1 MPIREFRMDDSE
13 RPELT
18 LDGSVGGGQYF
29 RSALS
34 FSVLTGRSVEIQDVR
49 GARENPG
56 LKPQHVAAAEALS
69 SIAGAEIDG
78 VERGSRTVSFV
89 PGEVRPG
96 RYAVEIETAGS
107 VPLVVD
113 AVLPLSLVSPGPV
126 QLRVTGGTDV
136 KWSPP
141 LSYLRQVKLP
151 FLRNAG
157 LLASV
162 DVGRRGFYPVGGGEI
177 TLSIGPSKLERLGL
191 DEPGERRGIRALST
205 VSEDLDDA
213 DVAERLADAALERL
227 ADDWTVLE
235 RTVTY
240 VDSDSTGAVI
250 VLVAEHATG
259 DGEPSAPE
267 LDADFEPACRFG
279 ASALGEPGVPA
290 ERVASDAVDALREP
304 IDAGA
309 TVDVHLADQL
319 LPFLAVA
326 GGAFRAPRFSQHL
339 ETHLKLLAQFGAPVD
354 WTERDDGTVDV
365 SALGKSPEQW

>member
-1 MPIREFRMDDSE
+1 MDDSE
-13 RPELT
+13 QPELT

-34 FSVLTGRSVEIQDVR
+34 FSVLTGRSIEIRDVR

-96 RYAVEIETAGS
+96 RYTVGIETAGS
-107 VPLVVD
+107 APLVVD
-113 AVLPLSLVSPGPV
+113 AVLPLSLVARGPV
-126 QLRVTGGTDV
+126 RLRVTGGTDV

-141 LSYLRQVKLP
+141 LSYLRRVKLP
-151 FLRNAG
+151 LLREAG

-162 DVGRRGFYPVGGGEI
+162 DVGRRGFYPVGGGDV
-177 TLSIGPSKLERLGL
+177 TLSIGPSTLAPLEL
-191 DEPGERRGIRALST
+191 DVSGERRGIRALST
-205 VSEDLDDA
+205 VSDDLADA
-213 DVAERLADAALERL
+213 DVAERLTDAALEQVD
-227 ADDWTVLE
+227 DDWTVLE
-235 RTVTY
+235 RTVSY
-240 VDSDSTGAVI
+240 VDSDATGAVI
-250 VLVAEHATG
+250 VLVTEHEAGT
-259 DGEPSAPE
+259 DPPAPE
-267 LDADFEPACRFG
+267 PADAGFGLTCRFG

-290 ERVASDAVDALREP
+290 ERVAGDAVAALQES
-304 IDAGA
+304 IDAGS

-326 GGAFRAPRFSQHL
+326 GGAFRAPRLTEHL
-339 ETHLKLLAQFGAPVD
+339 ETHLKLLETFGAPVE
-354 WTERDDGTVDV
+354 WNERDDGTVDV
-365 SALGKSPEQW
+365 SAPGTLPDQW

>member
-1 MPIREFRMDDSE
+1 MGDSE
-13 RPELT
+13 QPGLT

-34 FSVLTGRSVEIQDVR
+34 FSVLTGRRVEIRDVR

-96 RYAVEIETAGS
+96 RYTVEIETAGS
-107 VPLVVD
+107 APLVVD
-113 AVLPLSLVSPGPV
+113 AVLPLSLVARGPV
-126 QLRVTGGTDV
+126 RLRVTGGTDV

-141 LSYLRQVKLP
+141 LSYLRRVKLP
-151 FLRNAG
+151 LLREAG

-162 DVGRRGFYPVGGGEI
+162 DVGRRGFYPVGGGDV
-177 TLSIGPSKLERLGL
+177 TLSIGPSTPAPLEL
-191 DEPGERRGIRALST
+191 DESGERRGIRALST
-205 VSEDLDDA
+205 VSEDLSDA
-213 DVAERLADAALERL
+213 DVAERLADAALEQVD
-227 ADDWTVLE
+227 DDWTVLE
-235 RTVTY
+235 RTVSY
-240 VDSDSTGAVI
+240 VDSDATGAVI
-250 VLVAEHATG
+250 VLVAEHEAGT
-259 DGEPSAPE
+259 DPPASEAA
-267 LDADFEPACRFG
+267 DAGFGPTCRFG
-279 ASALGEPGVPA
+279 TSALGEPGVPA
-290 ERVASDAVDALREP
+290 ERVGRDAVDALQEP

-326 GGAFRAPRFSQHL
+326 GGAFRAPRLTEHL
-339 ETHLKLLAQFGAPVD
+339 ETHLKLLETFGAPVE
-354 WTERDDGTVDV
+354 WNKRDNGTVDV
-365 SALGKSPEQW
+365 SAPGKLPDQW